1 MKVSTK
7 LLNQKQ
13 PKNFS
18 SLNEKI
24 KKIQNKILTGEN
36 SYNFITNNSSS
47 NNLFNLEYYDKFIKE
62 AIDNGYSFMT
72 LKEFFTKR
80 PKNLKIFIL
89 RHDLDQKPHSLE
101 NMLNVERKYSVKST
115 IFVRPL
121 TNEYNVYGYN
131 TFKMLMNAQKEGYEI
146 GLHTSFV
153 EFSIINKLD
162 RIKVLETEL
171 NILRNHFE
179 ISGIAPH
186 RDLNYMYNS
195 LPELEKNWSL
205 IKNKF
210 DLMYQGYDKLLFE
223 SLTYVNEGF
232 NPHLCW
238 RNITPEE
245 AMKMKQS
252 IYLNTH
258 SHWWFKDQAFEH

>member
-1 MKVSTK
+1 MTVSNK
-7 LLNQKQ
+7 LLDLQQ
-13 PKNFS
+13 SKNIS
-18 SLNEKI
+18 VLNEKI
-24 KKIQNKILTGEN
+24 KKNQKKISIGKN
-36 SYNFITNNSSS
+36 SYNFISSNLSS
-47 NNLFNLEYYDKFIKE
+47 NNFFSLEYYDKIIKE
-62 AIDNGYSFMT
+62 AINNGYTFMT
-72 LKEFFTKR
+72 LKEFFTSNH
-80 PKNLKIFIL
+80 KNSKIFIL
-89 RHDLDQKPHSLE
+89 RHDLDQKAHSLD
-101 NMLNVERKYSVKST
+101 NMLNVEKKYNVKSS

-121 TNEYNVYGYN
+121 TNEYNIYGYN
-131 TFKMLMNAQKEGYEI
+131 TFKMLTNAQKEGYEI

-162 RIKVLETEL
+162 CIKVLETEL
-171 NILRNHFE
+171 NILRNHFDV
-179 ISGIAPH
+179 SGIAPH

-210 DLMYQGYDKLLFE
+210 DLIYQGYDKLLFE

-245 AMKMKQS
+245 AMKNKQS

>member
-1 MKVSTK
+1 MKVSTR
-7 LLNQKQ
+7 LLNRQQ
-13 PKNFS
+13 QKNFS
-18 SLNEKI
+18 SLNKKI
-24 KKIQNKILTGEN
+24 QKIQNKILTGKN

-47 NNLFNLEYYDKFIKE
+47 NNLFNLEYYNEFIKE
-62 AIDNGYSFMT
+62 ALDNGYSFMT

-80 PKNLKIFIL
+80 PNNLKIFIL

-101 NMLNVERKYSVKST
+101 NMLNVERKYNIKST

-131 TFKMLMNAQKEGYEI
+131 TFKMLTNAQKEGFEI

-179 ISGIAPH
+179 VSGIAPH

-210 DLMYQGYDKLLFE
+210 DLIYQGYDKLLFE

-238 RNITPEE
+238 RNVTPEE
-245 AMKMKQS
+245 AMKNKQS